1 METMLLFATIFVP
14 IALVVVFVGG
24 VSYYN
29 GYAKGTER
37 AFEEMQS
44 MLDKFIEVNILVME
58 KHFGEG
64 GEDEKDN
71 V

>member
-37 AFEEMQS
+37 AFHEMQS
-44 MLDKFIEVNILVME
+44 MLDKFIEVNILVMK
-58 KHFGEG
+58 KHFGEE
-64 GEDEKDN
+64 GENEKDN

>member
-29 GYAKGTER
+29 RYAKGTER
-37 AFEEMQS
+37 AFKEMQS
-44 MLDKFIEVNILVME
+44 MLDKFIEVNILVMK
-58 KHFGEG
+58 KHFGEE
-64 GEDEKDN
+64 GENEN
-71 V
+71 N

>member
-37 AFEEMQS
+37 AFQEMQS
-44 MLDKFIEVNILVME
+44 MLDKFIEVNILVMK
-58 KHFGEG
+58 KHFGEEG
-64 GEDEKDN
+64 GNEN
-71 V
+71 N

>member
-14 IALVVVFVGG
+14 IALVVVFVRG
-24 VSYYN
+24 VSYYI

-44 MLDKFIEVNILVME
+44 MLDKFIEVNILVMK
-58 KHFGEG
+58 KHFGE
-64 GEDEKDN
+64 EVENEKDN

>member
-1 METMLLFATIFVP
+1 MLLFATIFVP

-37 AFEEMQS
+37 EFEEMQS
-44 MLDKFIEVNILVME
+44 MLDKFIEVNILVMK
-58 KHFGEG
+58 KHFGEE
-64 GEDEKDN
+64 GENEKDN

>member
-14 IALVVVFVGG
+14 VALVVVFVGG

-44 MLDKFIEVNILVME
+44 MLDKLIEVNIFVMK
-58 KHFGEG
+58 KHFGEE
-64 GEDEKDN
+64 GENEN
-71 V
+71 N

>member
-14 IALVVVFVGG
+14 IALVIVFVGG

-44 MLDKFIEVNILVME
+44 MLDKFIEVNILVM
-58 KHFGEG
+58 KKNFGEE
-64 GEDEKDN
+64 GENEN
-71 V
+71 N